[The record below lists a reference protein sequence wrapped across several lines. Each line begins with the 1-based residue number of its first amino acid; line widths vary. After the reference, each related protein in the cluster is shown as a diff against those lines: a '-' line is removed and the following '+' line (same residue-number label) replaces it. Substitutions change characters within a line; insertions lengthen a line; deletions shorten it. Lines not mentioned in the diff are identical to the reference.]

1 MAQQIDAPLR
11 EDVRLLGN
19 LLGET
24 LKEHAGQDL
33 FNQIE
38 QIRALS
44 KGARDGQIE
53 AEKQLEQ
60 LFLSLEDHEILPLT
74 RAFSHFLNFANIAEQ
89 YHVVRSRRQAES
101 DPEQASPNVL
111 EPLFEKFKTQ
121 NISASQL
128 YQQVC
133 ELNIELVLTAHP
145 TEVSR
150 RTLIQKYDGINDC
163 LSKLD
168 QQKLTPRQRAQVLN
182 EMKQLII
189 SAWQTD
195 EIRQHR
201 PTPIDEA
208 KWGFTTI
215 EQSLWNAVPQFIRQ
229 LDGLVQQHCEQGL
242 PLDIAP
248 IRFASW
254 MGGDRDGNPN
264 VTHVVTQEVLWLS
277 RWKATDLYLRD
288 IEDLRWE
295 LSVQSCSDEL
305 KQALGAEHA
314 EPYREYLRATRQ
326 RLELTRDWLTH
337 QLQGQISD
345 IDPTQIIRHKDELL
359 APLLLC
365 YRSLIDCHLP
375 EIANGRLLDFIYRI
389 NCFGIELLK
398 LDIRQESG
406 RHRQAISAITEYL
419 GLGNFET
426 WTEQAKQNFL
436 LQELQ
441 SKRPLLPKHL
451 TESPESLIE
460 HPDVQEVFATM
471 HMLAEQPQAALG
483 AYIISMAEY
492 PSDVLSVLL
501 LQKEAGIQHPL
512 RVVPLFETLKDL
524 DGAATTMNTLLG
536 MYWYKQH
543 IQGKHEV
550 MIGYS
555 DSAKDAG
562 FMSANWAQYRA
573 QEQLTR
579 IAKQHDIQL
588 ILFHGRGGSISR
600 GGAPTQQALFSQ
612 PPGSI
617 SGAIRVTEQGEM
629 IRFKFGLEEIA
640 QQNLEIYSAAT
651 LEATLLPPP
660 EPKQAWRDLMDKM
673 TEHSV
678 QVYRQTVR
686 DNPHFVKYLRTVT
699 PELELQM
706 LPLGSRPAKR
716 KVSGGIESLRA
727 IPWVF
732 AWTQIR
738 LMLPA
743 WLGTG
748 AAINQVITLDGKN
761 TLAEMLVEW
770 PYFQTLI
777 DMLEMVL
784 SKSDR
789 HIALYYEAHLTD
801 DEDLKALGLELR
813 QRLQDAVQTLLAI
826 KGESKL
832 LSSNDVL
839 DQAMK
844 VRKPYLL
851 PLHLLQAELMK
862 RRRGYLAERQ
872 AEHTPVD
879 HALMVSIAGIAAGLR
894 NTG

>member
-1 MAQQIDAPLR
+1 MIQQIDAPLR

-24 LKEHAGQDL
+24 LKLHAGQDL

-44 KGARDGQIE
+44 KGARDGQVE

-60 LFLSLEDHEILPLT
+60 LFLSLEDAEILPLT
-74 RAFSHFLNFANIAEQ
+74 RAFTHFLNFANIAEQ
-89 YHVVRSRRQAES
+89 YHVVRRRRQSEFDDTAES
-101 DPEQASPNVL
+101 PNPLV
-111 EPLFEKFKTQ
+111 PLFEKFKQ
-121 NISASQL
+121 QEISADTL
-128 YQQVC
+128 YQQIC
-133 ELNIELVLTAHP
+133 ELKIELVLTAHP

-150 RTLIQKYDGINDC
+150 RTLIQKYDGINNA
-163 LSKLD
+163 LSKFD
-168 QQKLTPRQRAQVLN
+168 QQKLTPRERQAVLADL
-182 EMKQLII
+182 KQLIS

-215 EQSLWNAVPQFIRQ
+215 EQTLWNAVPKFIRE
-229 LDGLVQQHCEQGL
+229 LNGMVQAQCGQNL
-242 PLDIAP
+242 PLDVAP
-248 IRFASW
+248 VRFASW

-264 VTHVVTQEVLWLS
+264 VTHTVTQEVLWLS
-277 RWKATDLYLRD
+277 RWKAADLYVRD
-288 IEDLRWE
+288 IENLRWE
-295 LSVQSCSDEL
+295 LSIQQCSPEISE
-305 KQALGAEHA
+305 ALGQPHP
-314 EPYREYLRATRQ
+314 EPYREYLRDTRTRLKATRH
-326 RLELTRDWLTH
+326 WLAEK
-337 QLQGQISD
+337 LKGNDADDSLVIKS
-345 IDPTQIIRHKDELL
+345 KDELL
-359 APLLLC
+359 QPLLTC
-365 YRSLIDCHLP
+365 YRSLMDCNLA
-375 EIANGRLLDFIYRI
+375 EIANGSLLDFIYRV
-389 NCFGIELLK
+389 NSFGIELLK

-426 WTEQAKQNFL
+426 WTEQARQNFL

-451 TESPESLIE
+451 NEPAGSLIE

-471 HMLAEQPQAALG
+471 RTLAEQPSESLG

-492 PSDVLSVLL
+492 PSDVLAVLL
-501 LQKEAGIQHPL
+501 LQKEAGIKQAL

-524 DGAATTMNTLLG
+524 DGAAATMSTLFN
-536 MYWYKQH
+536 MHWYKQH

-573 QEQLTR
+573 QEELTAIAQQHGVQLT
-579 IAKQHDIQL
+579 
-588 ILFHGRGGSISR
+588 LFHGRGGSISR

-640 QQNLEIYSAAT
+640 LQNLEIYTAAT

-660 EPKQAWRDLMDKM
+660 EPKQEWRDLMHQM
-673 TEHSV
+673 TELSV

-686 DNPHFVKYLRTVT
+686 ENPHFVKYLRTVT

-748 AAINQVITLDGKN
+748 AALNAVLDQGQR
-761 TLAEMLVEW
+761 TVLDEMLAEW

-784 SKSDR
+784 SKADANV
-789 HIALYYEAHLTD
+789 ALYYESHLTQ
-801 DEDLKALGLELR
+801 DEDLKVLGTELR
-813 QRLQDAVQTLLAI
+813 QRLQDAVQTLLSL

-832 LSSNDVL
+832 LSSNGVL
-839 DQAMK
+839 DQSMK

-862 RRRGYLAERQ
+862 RRRLYLEQQQ
-872 AEHTPVD
+872 AENTPVD

>member
-1 MAQQIDAPLR
+1 MIQQIDAPLR

-24 LKEHAGQDL
+24 LKLHAGQDL

-44 KGARDGQIE
+44 KGARDGQVE

-60 LFLSLEDHEILPLT
+60 LFLSLEDAEILPLT
-74 RAFSHFLNFANIAEQ
+74 RAFTHFLNFANIAEQ
-89 YHVVRSRRQAES
+89 YHVVRRRRQSEFDDTAES
-101 DPEQASPNVL
+101 PNPLV
-111 EPLFEKFKTQ
+111 PLFEKFKQ
-121 NISASQL
+121 QEISADTL
-128 YQQVC
+128 YQQIC
-133 ELNIELVLTAHP
+133 ELKIELVLTAHP

-150 RTLIQKYDGINDC
+150 RTLIQKYDGINNA
-163 LSKLD
+163 LSKFD
-168 QQKLTPRQRAQVLN
+168 QQKLTPRERQAVLADL
-182 EMKQLII
+182 KQLIS

-215 EQSLWNAVPQFIRQ
+215 EQTLWNAVPKFIRE
-229 LDGLVQQHCEQGL
+229 LNGMVQAQCGQNL
-242 PLDIAP
+242 PLDVAP
-248 IRFASW
+248 VRFASW

-264 VTHVVTQEVLWLS
+264 VTHTVTQEVLWLS
-277 RWKATDLYLRD
+277 RWKAADLYVRD
-288 IEDLRWE
+288 IENLRWE
-295 LSVQSCSDEL
+295 LSIQQCSPEISE
-305 KQALGAEHA
+305 ALGQPHP
-314 EPYREYLRATRQ
+314 EPYREYLRDTRTRLKATRH
-326 RLELTRDWLTH
+326 WLAEK
-337 QLQGQISD
+337 LKGNDADDSLVIKS
-345 IDPTQIIRHKDELL
+345 KDELL
-359 APLLLC
+359 QPLLTC
-365 YRSLIDCHLP
+365 YRSLMDCNLA
-375 EIANGRLLDFIYRI
+375 EIANGSLLDFIYRV
-389 NCFGIELLK
+389 NSFGIELLK

-426 WTEQAKQNFL
+426 WTEQARQNFL

-451 TESPESLIE
+451 NEPAGSLIE

-471 HMLAEQPQAALG
+471 RTLAEQPSESLG

-492 PSDVLSVLL
+492 PSDVLAVLL
-501 LQKEAGIQHPL
+501 LQKEAGIEQAL

-524 DGAATTMNTLLG
+524 DGAAATMSTLFN
-536 MYWYKQH
+536 MHWYKQH

-573 QEQLTR
+573 QEELTAVAQQHDVQLT
-579 IAKQHDIQL
+579 
-588 ILFHGRGGSISR
+588 LFHGRGGSISR

-617 SGAIRVTEQGEM
+617 SGTIRVTEQGEM

-640 QQNLEIYSAAT
+640 LQNLEIYTAAT

-660 EPKQAWRDLMDKM
+660 EPKPEWRDLMHQM
-673 TEHSV
+673 TELSV

-686 DNPHFVKYLRTVT
+686 ENPHFVKYLRTVT

-748 AAINQVITLDGKN
+748 AALNEVLDQGQR
-761 TLAEMLVEW
+761 TVLDEMLAEW

-784 SKSDR
+784 SKADA
-789 HIALYYEAHLTD
+789 HVALYYESHLTQ
-801 DEDLKALGLELR
+801 DEDLKILGTALR
-813 QRLQDAVQTLLAI
+813 QRLQDAVQTLLSL

-832 LSSNDVL
+832 LSSNGVL
-839 DQAMK
+839 DQSMK

-862 RRRGYLAERQ
+862 RRRLYLEQQQ
-872 AEHTPVD
+872 AENTPVD

>member
-1 MAQQIDAPLR
+1 MVQAQCGQQLPLEIAPL
-11 EDVRLLGN
+11 
-19 LLGET
+19 
-24 LKEHAGQDL
+24 
-33 FNQIE
+33 
-38 QIRALS
+38 
-44 KGARDGQIE
+44 
-53 AEKQLEQ
+53 
-60 LFLSLEDHEILPLT
+60 
-74 RAFSHFLNFANIAEQ
+74 
-89 YHVVRSRRQAES
+89 
-101 DPEQASPNVL
+101 
-111 EPLFEKFKTQ
+111 
-121 NISASQL
+121 
-128 YQQVC
+128 
-133 ELNIELVLTAHP
+133 
-145 TEVSR
+145 
-150 RTLIQKYDGINDC
+150 
-163 LSKLD
+163 
-168 QQKLTPRQRAQVLN
+168 
-182 EMKQLII
+182 
-189 SAWQTD
+189 
-195 EIRQHR
+195 
-201 PTPIDEA
+201 
-208 KWGFTTI
+208 
-215 EQSLWNAVPQFIRQ
+215 
-229 LDGLVQQHCEQGL
+229 
-242 PLDIAP
+242 
-248 IRFASW
+248 RFASW

-264 VTHVVTQEVLWLS
+264 VTHQVTQEVLWLS
-277 RWKATDLYLRD
+277 RWKAADLYLRD

-295 LSVQSCSDEL
+295 LSIQQCSPEL
-305 KQALGAEHA
+305 LAAIGTPHP
-314 EPYREYLRATRQ
+314 EPYREYLRETRQ
-326 RLELTRDWLTH
+326 RLTATRDWLA
-337 QLQGQISD
+337 QKLQGLDADDSQVIKSK
-345 IDPTQIIRHKDELL
+345 QELL
-359 APLLLC
+359 TPLLLC
-365 YRSLIDCHLP
+365 HRSLMACNMP
-375 EIANGRLLDFIYRI
+375 EIANGKLLDFIRRV

-426 WTEQAKQNFL
+426 WTEQARQNFL

-441 SKRPLLPKHL
+441 SKRPLLPKYL
-451 TESPESLIE
+451 QEPKQSLIE

-471 HMLAEQPQAALG
+471 RTLAEQPSESLG

-492 PSDVLSVLL
+492 PSDVLAVLL
-501 LQKEAGIQHPL
+501 LQKEAGIQTPL

-524 DGAATTMNTLLG
+524 DGAADTMHTLFS
-536 MYWYKQH
+536 MHWYKQH

-573 QEQLTR
+573 QEELTAVAQQHGVQLT
-579 IAKQHDIQL
+579 
-588 ILFHGRGGSISR
+588 LFHGRGGSISR

-640 QQNLEIYSAAT
+640 LQNLEIYTAAT

-660 EPKQAWRDLMDKM
+660 VPKQEWRQLMHSMTDL
-673 TEHSV
+673 SV

-686 DNPHFVKYLRTVT
+686 ENPHFVKYLRTVT

-748 AAINQVITLDGKN
+748 AAINQVIAQDQQAL
-761 TLAEMLVEW
+761 LEEMLREW
-770 PYFQTLI
+770 PYFQTLV

-784 SKSDR
+784 SKADG
-789 HIALYYEAHLTD
+789 HIALYYEAHLTE
-801 DEDLKALGLELR
+801 DEELKALGAELR
-813 QRLQDAVQTLLAI
+813 QRLKDAVQTLLTL
-826 KGESKL
+826 KGESQL

-839 DQAMK
+839 DQSMK

-862 RRRGYLAERQ
+862 RRRQYLNSQQ
-872 AEHTPVD
+872 AEHSPVD
-879 HALMVSIAGIAAGLR
+879 HALMVTIAGIAAGLR

>member
-1 MAQQIDAPLR
+1 MIQQIDAPLR

-24 LKEHAGQDL
+24 LKLHAGQDL

-44 KGARDGQIE
+44 KGARDGQVE

-60 LFLSLEDHEILPLT
+60 LFLSLEDAEILPLT
-74 RAFSHFLNFANIAEQ
+74 RAFTHFLNFANIAEQ
-89 YHVVRSRRQAES
+89 YHVVRRRRQSEFDDTAES
-101 DPEQASPNVL
+101 PNPLV
-111 EPLFEKFKTQ
+111 PLFEKFKQ
-121 NISASQL
+121 QEISADTL
-128 YQQVC
+128 YQQIC
-133 ELNIELVLTAHP
+133 ELKIELVLTAHP

-150 RTLIQKYDGINDC
+150 RTLIQKYDGINNA
-163 LSKLD
+163 LSKFD
-168 QQKLTPRQRAQVLN
+168 QQKLTPRERQAVLADL
-182 EMKQLII
+182 KQLIS

-215 EQSLWNAVPQFIRQ
+215 EQTLWNAVPKFIRE
-229 LDGLVQQHCEQGL
+229 LNGMVQAQCGQNL
-242 PLDIAP
+242 PLDVAP
-248 IRFASW
+248 VRFASW

-264 VTHVVTQEVLWLS
+264 VTHTVTQEVLWLS
-277 RWKATDLYLRD
+277 RWKAADLYVRD
-288 IEDLRWE
+288 IENLRWE
-295 LSVQSCSDEL
+295 LSIHQCSPEISE
-305 KQALGAEHA
+305 ALGQPHP
-314 EPYREYLRATRQ
+314 EPYREYLRDTRTRLKATRH
-326 RLELTRDWLTH
+326 WLAEK
-337 QLQGQISD
+337 LKGNDADDSLVIKS
-345 IDPTQIIRHKDELL
+345 KDELL
-359 APLLLC
+359 QPLLTC
-365 YRSLIDCHLP
+365 YRSLMDCNLA
-375 EIANGRLLDFIYRI
+375 EIANGSLLDFIYRV
-389 NCFGIELLK
+389 NSFGIELLK

-426 WTEQAKQNFL
+426 WTEQARQNFL

-451 TESPESLIE
+451 NEPAGSLIE

-471 HMLAEQPQAALG
+471 RTLAEQPSESLG

-492 PSDVLSVLL
+492 PSDVLAVLL
-501 LQKEAGIQHPL
+501 LQKEAGIEQAL

-524 DGAATTMNTLLG
+524 DGAAATMSTLFN
-536 MYWYKQH
+536 MHWYKQH

-573 QEQLTR
+573 QEELTAVAQQHGVQLT
-579 IAKQHDIQL
+579 
-588 ILFHGRGGSISR
+588 LFHGRGGSISR

-640 QQNLEIYSAAT
+640 LQNLEIYTAAT

-660 EPKQAWRDLMDKM
+660 EPKQEWRDLMHQM
-673 TEHSV
+673 TELSV

-686 DNPHFVKYLRTVT
+686 ENPHFVKYLRTVT

-748 AAINQVITLDGKN
+748 AALNEVLDQGQRN
-761 TLAEMLVEW
+761 VLDEMLAEW

-784 SKSDR
+784 SKADANV
-789 HIALYYEAHLTD
+789 ALYYESHLTQ
-801 DEDLKALGLELR
+801 DEDLKVLGTELR
-813 QRLQDAVQTLLAI
+813 QRLQDAVQTLLSL

-832 LSSNDVL
+832 LSSNGVL
-839 DQAMK
+839 DQSMK

-862 RRRGYLAERQ
+862 RRRLYLEQQQ
-872 AEHTPVD
+872 AENTPVD

>member
-1 MAQQIDAPLR
+1 MIQQITAPLR

-24 LKEHAGQDL
+24 LKLHAGQDL

-38 QIRALS
+38 QIRALA

-60 LFLSLEDHEILPLT
+60 LFLGLKDEEILPLT

-89 YHVVRSRRQAES
+89 YHVVRSRRHAEF
-101 DPEQASPNVL
+101 DEHAPSPNPL
-111 EPLFEKFKTQ
+111 THLFEKFKNQ
-121 NISASQL
+121 QISEQQL
-128 YQQVC
+128 FQQIC
-133 ELNIELVLTAHP
+133 DLKIELVLTAHP

-150 RTLIQKYDGINDC
+150 RTLIQKYDDITDC
-163 LSKLD
+163 LSQLD
-168 QQKLTPRQRAQVLN
+168 QKKLTPRERQQTIATL
-182 EMKQLII
+182 KQLVT

-201 PTPIDEA
+201 PTPVDEA
-208 KWGFTTI
+208 KWGFATI
-215 EQSLWNAVPQFIRQ
+215 EQTLWNAVPKFIRE
-229 LDGLVQQHCEQGL
+229 LNELTQQHCLQAL
-242 PLDIAP
+242 PLSIAP

-264 VTHVVTQEVLWLS
+264 VTHQVTQEVLWLS
-277 RWKATDLYLRD
+277 RWQAADLYLRD
-288 IEDLRWE
+288 IENLRWE
-295 LSVQSCSDEL
+295 LSIQNCSKEL
-305 KQALGAEHA
+305 SEALGYEHP
-314 EPYREYLRATRQ
+314 EPYREYLRITRERLKATRYCLGQ
-326 RLELTRDWLTH
+326 RL
-337 QLQGQISD
+337 QGLD
-345 IDPTQIIRHKDELL
+345 ADDNNIIRNKDELL

-365 YRSLIDCHLP
+365 YRSLVDSNLA
-375 EIANGRLLDFIYRI
+375 EIANGQLLDFIYRV

-419 GLGNFET
+419 GLGNFES
-426 WTEQAKQNFL
+426 WTEQARQNFL
-436 LQELQ
+436 IQELQ
-441 SKRPLLPKHL
+441 SKRPLLPKYL
-451 TESPESLIE
+451 NEPEGSLIQ
-460 HPDVQEVFATM
+460 HPDVLEVFATM
-471 HMLAEQPQAALG
+471 RTLAEQPAESLG

-492 PSDVLSVLL
+492 PSDVLAVLL

-524 DGAATTMNTLLG
+524 DGAAKTMDTLFN
-536 MYWYKQH
+536 MHWYKQH
-543 IQGKHEV
+543 IHGKHEV

-573 QEQLTR
+573 QEELTAVAKKHDVQLT
-579 IAKQHDIQL
+579 
-588 ILFHGRGGSISR
+588 LFHGRGGSISR

-629 IRFKFGLEEIA
+629 IRFKFGLEGIA
-640 QQNLEIYSAAT
+640 LQNLEIYTAAT

-660 EPKQAWRDLMDKM
+660 EPKKEWRDLMNQM
-673 TEHSV
+673 TDLSV
-678 QVYRQTVR
+678 KVYRQTVR
-686 DNPHFVKYLRTVT
+686 ENPNFVSYLRTVT

-748 AAINQVITLDGKN
+748 TAINQVHEQHKN
-761 TLAEMLVEW
+761 TLNDMLDQW

-784 SKSDR
+784 SKSDAD
-789 HIALYYEAHLTD
+789 IALYYESHLTD
-801 DEDLKALGLELR
+801 DQDLKALGIELR
-813 QRLQDAVQTLLAI
+813 QRLQNAVDTLLNL

-832 LSSNDVL
+832 LSNNEVL
-839 DQAMK
+839 DQSMQ

-862 RRRGYLAERQ
+862 RRRLYLAEHQ
-872 AEHTPVD
+872 TEHTPVD

>member
-24 LKEHAGQDL
+24 LKLHAGQDL
-33 FNQIE
+33 FNQVE

-44 KGARDGQIE
+44 KGARDGQLE

-60 LFLSLEDHEILPLT
+60 LFLSLEDDEILPLT
-74 RAFSHFLNFANIAEQ
+74 RAFTHFLNFANIAEQ
-89 YHVVRSRRQAES
+89 YHVVRRRRQSEFDETAES
-101 DPEQASPNVL
+101 PNPLV
-111 EPLFEKFKTQ
+111 PLFEKFKQ
-121 NISASQL
+121 QEISAESL
-128 YQQVC
+128 YQQIC
-133 ELNIELVLTAHP
+133 ELKIELVLTAHP

-163 LSKLD
+163 LSKCD
-168 QQKLTPRQRAQVLN
+168 QQKLTPRERQAILA
-182 EMKQLII
+182 ELKQLIT

-201 PTPIDEA
+201 PTPVDEA

-215 EQSLWNAVPQFIRQ
+215 EQTLWNAVPKFIRE
-229 LDGLVQQHCEQGL
+229 LDGMVQEQCGQSL
-242 PLDIAP
+242 PLSVAP
-248 IRFASW
+248 VRFASW

-264 VTHVVTQEVLWLS
+264 VTHHITQEVLWLS
-277 RWKATDLYLRD
+277 RWKAADLYLRD

-295 LSVQSCSDEL
+295 LSIQQCSEEL
-305 KQALGAEHA
+305 QQALGSSHP
-314 EPYREYLRATRQ
+314 EPYREYLRDTRERLKATRH
-326 RLELTRDWLTH
+326 WLAEKLHGNDTDDS
-337 QLQGQISD
+337 QVIK
-345 IDPTQIIRHKDELL
+345 TKDELL
-359 APLLLC
+359 QPLLLC
-365 YRSLIDCHLP
+365 YRSLLACNLP
-375 EIANGRLLDFIYRI
+375 EIANGKLLDFIYRV
-389 NCFGIELLK
+389 NSFGIELLK

-426 WTEQAKQNFL
+426 WTEQARQNFL

-441 SKRPLLPKHL
+441 SKRPLLPKYL
-451 TESPESLIE
+451 NEPAGSLIE

-471 HMLAEQPQAALG
+471 RTLAEQPSESLG

-492 PSDVLSVLL
+492 PSDVLAVLL
-501 LQKEAGIQHPL
+501 LQKEAGIKQAL

-524 DGAATTMNTLLG
+524 DGAASTMSTLFN
-536 MYWYKQH
+536 MHWYKQH

-573 QEQLTR
+573 QEELTAV
-579 IAKQHDIQL
+579 AKQHGIQL
-588 ILFHGRGGSISR
+588 TLFHGRGGSISR

-629 IRFKFGLEEIA
+629 IRFKFGLEGIA
-640 QQNLEIYSAAT
+640 LQNLEIYTAAT

-660 EPKQAWRDLMDKM
+660 VPKTEWRDLMHQM
-673 TEHSV
+673 TDLSV

-686 DNPHFVKYLRTVT
+686 ENPHFVKYLRTVT

-748 AAINQVITLDGKN
+748 AALNEVLDQGQRATLD
-761 TLAEMLVEW
+761 EMLAQW

-784 SKSDR
+784 SKADGDV
-789 HIALYYEAHLTD
+789 ALYYESHLTHD
-801 DEDLKALGLELR
+801 PDLKVLGEELR
-813 QRLQDAVQTLLAI
+813 QRLKDAVQTLLTL

-832 LSSNDVL
+832 LTSNDVL
-839 DQAMK
+839 DQSMR

-862 RRRGYLAERQ
+862 RRRLYLAEQ
-872 AEHTPVD
+872 NAEHTPVD

>member
-1 MAQQIDAPLR
+1 MVQQIAAPLR

-24 LKEHAGQDL
+24 LKEQVSQDL
-33 FNQIE
+33 FNQVE

-44 KGARDGQIE
+44 KGARDGQLE
-53 AEKQLEQ
+53 AEKQLET
-60 LFLSLEDHEILPLT
+60 LLSSLKDEEILPLT
-74 RAFSHFLNFANIAEQ
+74 RAFTHFLNFANIAEQ
-89 YHVVRSRRQAES
+89 YHVVRSRRQSEFDENS
-101 DPEQASPNVL
+101 PSPN
-111 EPLFEKFKTQ
+111 PLDHLFQKFKD
-121 NISASQL
+121 NKISAHTL
-128 YQQVC
+128 YQQIC
-133 ELNIELVLTAHP
+133 ELKIELVLTAHP

-163 LSKLD
+163 LFKMD
-168 QQKLTPRQRAQVLN
+168 QQKLTPRERQTVLN
-182 EMKQLII
+182 DLKQLIC

-215 EQSLWNAVPQFIRQ
+215 EQTLWNAVPKFMRE
-229 LDGLVQQHCEQGL
+229 LDEFVELHCEQNL
-242 PLDIAP
+242 PLTISP

-264 VTHVVTQEVLWLS
+264 VTHHVTQEVLWLS
-277 RWKATDLYLRD
+277 RWKAADLYLRD

-295 LSVQSCSDEL
+295 LSIQQCSDEL
-305 KQALGAEHA
+305 LEALGSPHQ
-314 EPYREYLRATRQ
+314 EPYREYLRDTRERLKATR
-326 RLELTRDWLTH
+326 EWLTIK
-337 QLQGQISD
+337 LSG
-345 IDPTQIIRHKDELL
+345 KDADDQFVIKSKNELL
-359 APLLLC
+359 EPLLLC
-365 YRSLIDCHLP
+365 HRSLIACNLP
-375 EIANGRLLDFIYRI
+375 EIANGKLLDFIHRV

-426 WTEQAKQNFL
+426 WTEQARQNFL

-441 SKRPLLPKHL
+441 SKRPLLPKFIK
-451 TESPESLIE
+451 EPKGSLIE
-460 HPDVQEVFATM
+460 DPSVQEVFATM
-471 HMLAEQPQAALG
+471 RTLATQPTECLG

-492 PSDVLSVLL
+492 PSDVLAVLL

-524 DGAATTMNTLLG
+524 DSAADTMDTLFN
-536 MYWYKQH
+536 MHWYKQH
-543 IQGKHEV
+543 IQAKHEV

-573 QEQLTR
+573 QEELTEVSQKHGVQLT
-579 IAKQHDIQL
+579 
-588 ILFHGRGGSISR
+588 LFHGRGGSISR

-629 IRFKFGLEEIA
+629 IRFKFGLEGIA
-640 QQNLEIYSAAT
+640 LQTLEIYTAAT

-660 EPKQAWRDLMDKM
+660 TPKQEWRDLMHTM
-673 TEHSV
+673 TELSV
-678 QVYRQTVR
+678 NVYRQTVR
-686 DNPHFVKYLRTVT
+686 ENPHFVKYLRTVT

-748 AAINQVITLDGKN
+748 TALHEVIAQDQKAL
-761 TLAEMLVEW
+761 LEEMLKEW

-784 SKSDR
+784 SKSDT
-789 HIALYYEAHLTD
+789 HIALYYESHLTQ
-801 DEDLKALGLELR
+801 DEDLKNLGAELR
-813 QRLQDAVQTLLAI
+813 QRLKNAVETLLVL

-832 LSSNDVL
+832 LSTNDVL
-839 DQAMK
+839 DQSMK
-844 VRKPYLL
+844 VRKPYIL

-862 RRRGYLAERQ
+862 RRRAYLAAQ
-872 AEHTPVD
+872 HTEHTPID
-879 HALMVSIAGIAAGLR
+879 HALMVSITGIAAGLR